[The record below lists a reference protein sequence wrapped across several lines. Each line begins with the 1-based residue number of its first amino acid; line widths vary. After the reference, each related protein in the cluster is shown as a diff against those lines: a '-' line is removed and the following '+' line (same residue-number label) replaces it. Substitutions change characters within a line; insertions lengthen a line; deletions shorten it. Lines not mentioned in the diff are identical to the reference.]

1 MANIAFRSAEPRDAE
16 AIADLHVAVWRQTYR
31 ELAPAEAFAT
41 LDEAYRLERW
51 QEKLAAPSDDQLILL
66 AESYGR
72 LVGIGAAGAASEPLF
87 GSRGE
92 IKFLYVD
99 QEFQGRGIGRHL
111 LWRLALHLRERHY
124 PGAALS
130 VVDGNLA
137 AIGFY
142 DALGAKAIGRH
153 VDSGPIWRSQ
163 NIIMAWDDLGELLR

>member
-1 MANIAFRSAEPRDAE
+1 MANIAFRSAEPRDAP
-16 AIADLHVAVWRQTYR
+16 AIARLHVAVWRQTYR
-31 ELAPAEAFAT
+31 DLAPAEAFAT

-51 QEKLAAPSDDQLILL
+51 RKKLAAPSADQLTLL
-66 AESYGR
+66 AESAGR

-87 GSRGE
+87 GRRGE

-99 QEFQGRGIGRHL
+99 HQFQGRGIGRQL
-111 LWRLALHLRERHY
+111 LRRLALHLRERHY

-137 AIGFY
+137 ATGFY
-142 DALGAKAIGRH
+142 QALGAKVIGRH
-153 VDSGPIWRSQ
+153 IDPGPIWRSE

>member
-1 MANIAFRSAEPRDAE
+1 MADITFRSAEPRDAE
-16 AIADLHVAVWRQTYR
+16 AIAHLHVVVWQQTYS
-31 ELAPAEAFAT
+31 ELAPTEAFAT
-41 LDEAYRLERW
+41 LDEAHRRKRW
-51 QEKLAAPSDDQLILL
+51 KEKLAAPTDGQLILL
-66 AESYGR
+66 AESDGR

-99 QEFQGRGIGRHL
+99 QDFQGRGIGRQL
-111 LWRLALHLRERHY
+111 LKRLALHLRERHY

-142 DALGAKAIGRH
+142 KALGAKVIGRH
-153 VDSGPIWRSQ
+153 IDPGPIWRSE